1 MDSLQHNIFEGASVN
16 LCLNTVQPS
25 TENRPSELLKTIK
38 TDHLNHE
45 EKTSLFRVCKKY
57 QDLFHREG
65 DPLSFTTAIHHEIKT
80 PKGAAPVNIR
90 PYRLP
95 YAHRQ
100 VIVEQM
106 EKLEEEKIIQPSDS
120 PWNAPLVVVPKKPDA
135 NGNPLFRVCVDFRR
149 LNQLT
154 VGDAFPIPRID
165 EILDQLGRSR
175 YYTTLDLASGYHQV
189 PIRPQDREKTGFST
203 DKGHFEFIE
212 GIFRWVIGD

>member
-1 MDSLQHNIFEGASVN
+1 VL
-16 LCLNTVQPS
+16 
-25 TENRPSELLKTIK
+25 TETIQM
-38 TDHLNHE
+38 DHLNHE
-45 EKTSLFRVCKKY
+45 ERASLLRICKKY
-57 QDLFHREG
+57 QDLFHFEG
-65 DPLSFTTAIHHEIKT
+65 EPLSFTTAIQHEIKIPEGT
-80 PKGAAPVNIR
+80 APVNIR

-106 EKLEEEKIIQPSDS
+106 EKLEEDNIIQPSES

-135 NGNPLFRVCVDFRR
+135 NGKPQFRVCVDFRR

-154 VGDAFPIPRID
+154 IGDAFSIPRID

-189 PIRPQDREKTGFST
+189 PIRPQDCEKTGFST
-203 DKGHFEFIE
+203 DRGHFEFVRMPFGLCGAPKHVPAFDEQRVDRTEWYE
-212 GIFRWVIGD
+212 GVCLSR